1 MLEMKKMKNNS
12 NSLCSRFVK
21 RSFSTSLVMAALA
34 TLSACGGSD
43 DKIEDQPTPTM
54 STFSL
59 SVSDAPV
66 DDASEVVVYFDEVEL
81 IGNESPITFSV
92 EDENG
97 DPRSIDLLLL
107 PGEQFEVIVED
118 TEIPV
123 GDYDQL
129 RLSVTEDSYIVTNEG
144 TYPIRVPSG
153 ELKLDGF
160 TAQPNFDAAYTVEFD
175 LRKSLVDPVGQEV
188 IMLKPRGIRLV
199 LNDDVGTLNG
209 TIDSTLVMDEKCAV
223 KTDIFVGNAVYIYE
237 GEQNLLDALGD
248 DADAGVDDT
257 ELRPFT
263 VVPVTYSESDE
274 TFNFTA
280 GFMPQGEYSLS
291 FSCTALFDEPETDED
306 AEDGFF
312 LQTIDVATVVAG
324 DTTTVTIE

>member
-1 MLEMKKMKNNS
+1 MKKTKNNP
-12 NSLCSRFVK
+12 NSLYSRIAK
-21 RSFSTSLVMAALA
+21 RSFTTSLIMTALA

-43 DKIEDQPTPTM
+43 DNVESEPTPTT

-66 DDASEVVVYFDEVEL
+66 DNASEVVVYFDEVEL

-97 DPRSIDLLLL
+97 DSRSIDLLTL
-107 PGEQFEVIVED
+107 PGEQFEIIVED

-123 GDYDQL
+123 GDYSQL
-129 RLSVTEDSYIVTNEG
+129 RLSVTEESYIVTNEG

-188 IMLKPRGIRLV
+188 IMLKPRGVRLV
-199 LNDDVGTLNG
+199 LNDEVGTLSG
-209 TIDSTLVMDEKCAV
+209 TVDSALVMDEKCAV
-223 KTDIFVGNAVYIYE
+223 KSDMFVGNAVYVYQ
-237 GEQNLLDALGD
+237 GEQNLLETLGD
-248 DADAGVDDT
+248 DADAEVDDT

-263 VVPVTYSESDE
+263 VVPVTYDEADE
-274 TFNFTA
+274 TFSFTA
-280 GFMPQGEYSLS
+280 GFIPQGEYSLS
-291 FSCTALFDEPETDED
+291 FSCTASIDEPETDED
-306 AEDGFF
+306 EEDGFF
-312 LQTIDVATVVAG
+312 LQTIDTTTVVAG
-324 DTTTVTIE
+324 DTTTVAIE

>member
-1 MLEMKKMKNNS
+1 MKKMTNNS
-12 NSLCSRFVK
+12 NFLGSRFVK

-97 DPRSIDLLLL
+97 DPRSIDLLSL

-175 LRKSLVDPVGQEV
+175 
-188 IMLKPRGIRLV
+188 
-199 LNDDVGTLNG
+199 
-209 TIDSTLVMDEKCAV
+209 
-223 KTDIFVGNAVYIYE
+223 F
-237 GEQNLLDALGD
+237 
-248 DADAGVDDT
+248 
-257 ELRPFT
+257 
-263 VVPVTYSESDE
+263 
-274 TFNFTA
+274 
-280 GFMPQGEYSLS
+280 
-291 FSCTALFDEPETDED
+291 
-306 AEDGFF
+306 
-312 LQTIDVATVVAG
+312 
-324 DTTTVTIE
+324 

>member
-1 MLEMKKMKNNS
+1 MKNNS

-97 DPRSIDLLLL
+97 DPRSIDLLSL

-118 TEIPV
+118 T
-123 GDYDQL
+123 
-129 RLSVTEDSYIVTNEG
+129 
-144 TYPIRVPSG
+144 
-153 ELKLDGF
+153 
-160 TAQPNFDAAYTVEFD
+160 A
-175 LRKSLVDPVGQEV
+175 
-188 IMLKPRGIRLV
+188 
-199 LNDDVGTLNG
+199 
-209 TIDSTLVMDEKCAV
+209 
-223 KTDIFVGNAVYIYE
+223 
-237 GEQNLLDALGD
+237 
-248 DADAGVDDT
+248 
-257 ELRPFT
+257 
-263 VVPVTYSESDE
+263 VVPNVDEQDRILESIE
-274 TFNFTA
+274 KR
-280 GFMPQGEYSLS
+280 
-291 FSCTALFDEPETDED
+291 
-306 AEDGFF
+306 
-312 LQTIDVATVVAG
+312 VVRRTG
-324 DTTTVTIE
+324 RGLMVV

>member
-1 MLEMKKMKNNS
+1 
-12 NSLCSRFVK
+12 
-21 RSFSTSLVMAALA
+21 MAALA

-43 DKIEDQPTPTM
+43 SSVEEQPTPTT

-66 DDASEVVVYFDEVEL
+66 DNASEVVVYFDEVEL
-81 IGNESPITFSV
+81 IGNGSPITFSV

-97 DPRSIDLLLL
+97 DPRSIDLLSL

-123 GDYDQL
+123 GEYNQL
-129 RLSVTEDSYIVTNEG
+129 RLSVTEESYIVTNDG

-188 IMLKPRGIRLV
+188 IMLKPRGVRLV
-199 LNDDVGTLNG
+199 LNDDVGTLSG
-209 TIDSTLVMDEKCAV
+209 SVDSAFVMGEKCAV
-223 KTDIFVGNAVYIYE
+223 KTDMFSGNAVYIYQ
-237 GEQNLLDALGD
+237 GEQNVLDTLGD
-248 DADAGVDDT
+248 DADTGVDDS

-263 VVPVTYSESDE
+263 VVPVTYNESDE

-280 GFMPQGEYSLS
+280 GFVPQGEYSLS
-291 FSCTALFDEPETDED
+291 FSCAALFDEPETDED
-306 AEDGFF
+306 EEDGFF
-312 LQTIDVATVVAG
+312 LQTIDSTTVVAG
-324 DTTTVTIE
+324 ETTRVTIE